1 MKKILVTLLAVMTVF
16 AAFAVTPD
24 LTLSGSGSFEVLV
37 DENGLD
43 GSVSTSAGAEFEI
56 SQTATDATWSLGYT
70 VALVDGT
77 IDVTAGDFSLT
88 TDLFEL
94 ALTSN
99 KFAITPAALSGL
111 TVYYEDLDPDTAEVD
126 KDVANPDAEWKLAD
140 DKFGVDY
147 SMDVAEMGTLSVG
160 GYYGVQSKTV
170 SPYVDG
176 ALPADRYVYFMT
188 DKDTILTDVDGNPIP
203 FFKQELDRVDPLA
216 YTSNLFGINAG
227 FTFSGMLDGLTVDAG
242 YGRSEVRTG
251 TNATDVTLEA
261 TSIFYDIDENFELVA
276 FDSTTESTD
285 VSVYSDLTEAE
296 WADKYM
302 AKVTY
307 SKGYEVLDGL
317 TVTPHGVFLYK
328 TGYDDDDASD
338 NGWVAM
344 KQELRG
350 ELSGEASLVT
360 FGPDVAYTID
370 NFSVFLKHDFT
381 FKFGDVYDKLNYIG
395 EFNAN
400 YTMDDIFT
408 AGSNAAVAVSGLIRG
423 ETFDTL
429 ESYYLLSV
437 NPYAIVT
444 PVENLKLTA
453 NGFYDIVKD
462 TELDT
467 PFAFTANVDYAF
479 LPIHVGFNLGTATF
493 DDDNNRT
500 NNEDI
505 HWYAYVKGS
514 FEF

>member
-111 TVYYEDLDPDTAEVD
+111 TVYYEDLDPDTDQVD
-126 KDVANPDAEWKLAD
+126 KYTANPDAEWKLAD
-140 DKFGVDY
+140 DKFGADY
-147 SMDVAEMGTLSVG
+147 EMDVAELGTLSVG
-160 GYYGVQSKTV
+160 GYYGVQLKTV

-176 ALPADRYVYFMT
+176 ALPANRYVYFMT
-188 DKDTILTDVDGNPIP
+188 DEDTILKDADGNPVP
-203 FFKQELDRVDPLA
+203 FFKQELDRVDSLG
-216 YTSNLFGINAG
+216 YTSKSLGINAG
-227 FTFSGMLDGLTVDAG
+227 LELSGMLEGLTVDAA
-242 YGRSEVRTG
+242 YAREEVREG
-251 TNATDVTLEA
+251 TTEDVVTLEA
-261 TSIFYDIDENFELVA
+261 TTTMYDIDENFDLEG
-276 FDSTTESTD
+276 SSITTESTD
-285 VSVYSDLTEAE
+285 ITVYTELTDAE

-302 AKVTY
+302 AKVSY

-328 TGYDDDDASD
+328 TGYDAADASD
-338 NGWVAM
+338 NGWTAM

-350 ELSGEASLVT
+350 ELSGEASQVT
-360 FGPDVAYTID
+360 FGPDVAFSMD
-370 NFSVFLKHDFT
+370 NISVAVNHDFT
-381 FKFGDVYDKLNYIG
+381 YKFAGDLHYILD
-395 EFNAN
+395 NASIDFS
-400 YTMDDIFT
+400 MDMVSAGLSAKAWVADIM
-408 AGSNAAVAVSGLIRG
+408 SSVDNDMSYAAVINPN
-423 ETFDTL
+423 
-429 ESYYLLSV
+429 LS
-437 NPYAIVT
+437 VT
-444 PVENLKLTA
+444 PVENVTVSA
-453 NGFYDIVKD
+453 DVYYDLSDEEI
-462 TELDT
+462 EIPLGYE
-467 PFAFTANVDYAF
+467 ANVDYAF
-479 LPIHVGFNLGTATF
+479 SPIHVGFTLANTTYDPDGF
-493 DDDNNRT
+493 GNRT
-500 NNEDI
+500 NNEDM

>member
-16 AAFAVTPD
+16 AAFAVTPE

-170 SPYVDG
+170 GHETPDAYDDFVNK
-176 ALPADRYVYFMT
+176 YVYVME
-188 DKDTILTDVDGNPIP
+188 DEETILLDDDDNPIIYWS
-203 FFKQELDRVDPLA
+203 ELKDELPDPVA
-216 YTSNLFGINAG
+216 YNANMFGVNAG
-227 FTFSGMLDGLTVDAG
+227 FTFAGMLEGLSVNAEYGSEDVKVVDETAVLTLKATETLNG
-242 YGRSEVRTG
+242 IT
-251 TNATDVTLEA
+251 TNLHTWTATET
-261 TSIFYDIDENFELVA
+261 TSIKEADA
-276 FDSTTESTD
+276 STHM
-285 VSVYSDLTEAE
+285 
-296 WADKYM
+296 M
-302 AKVTY
+302 AKLSY
-307 SKGYEVLDGL
+307 SKGIELIDGL

-328 TGYDDDDASD
+328 TGYADADASD
-338 NGWVAM
+338 NGWTAM
-344 KQELRG
+344 KQGLRG

-360 FGPDVAYTID
+360 FGPDVAFTMD
-370 NFSVFLKHDFT
+370 NISVSVNHDFT
-381 FKFGDVYDKLNYIG
+381 YKLAGDLHYILD
-395 EFNAN
+395 NASID
-400 YTMDDIFT
+400 YSMDMLT
-408 AGSNAAVAVSGLIRG
+408 AGVSTKAWVADIMSSVDNDITYAAVINPNVS
-423 ETFDTL
+423 
-429 ESYYLLSV
+429 
-437 NPYAIVT
+437 VT
-444 PVENLKLTA
+444 PVENVTVSA
-453 NGFYDIVKD
+453 DVYYDLSDEEI
-462 TELDT
+462 EIPLGYE
-467 PFAFTANVDYAF
+467 ANVDYAF
-479 LPIHVGFNLGTATF
+479 SPIHVGFTLGTATF

-500 NNEDI
+500 NNEDM